1 MVNAE
6 NSVGWELLLIVFNGC
21 IYQNYYKFVLR
32 FAKAA
37 LLKILDVKKKIPHLS
52 FEKKK
57 KRVFVCFG

>member
-6 NSVGWELLLIVFNGC
+6 NSVGCELLLIFSNGC
-21 IYQNYYKFVLR
+21 IYQNYYKFVLC

-52 FEKKK
+52 FGKKK
-57 KRVFVCFG
+57 KVFVCFG